1 MGGSASRMTGR
12 RPPLVTALYVVAG
25 LLGLLLLGLAGVR
38 YYFEH
43 NKARIA
49 ADLNRYIT
57 ERINGTVRI
66 GSIDIE
72 LLTGFPTLVSA
83 PTWMHWPLA
92 STVIWL

>member
-1 MGGSASRMTGR
+1 MTGR

-49 ADLNRYIT
+49 ADLNRT
-57 ERINGTVRI
+57 SR
-66 GSIDIE
+66 S
-72 LLTGFPTLVSA
+72 
-83 PTWMHWPLA
+83 A
-92 STVIWL
+92 STARCASAASISSC